1 MLLLLFSKK
10 YEEEKRENPTK
21 RDFKAEPFIPRKPIP
36 DLGHEK
42 LDGERFYTKEFMQ
55 KENIEYREIN
65 SIEGNILSKII
76 NLIYQLDYVSIYSAI
91 FNKIDPSPVKSIDF
105 IKSKLNE

>member
-1 MLLLLFSKK
+1 M
-10 YEEEKRENPTK
+10 
-21 RDFKAEPFIPRKPIP
+21 DFGSPPCSPHIPILIEGF
-36 DLGHEK
+36 DDHEK
-42 LDGERFYTKEFMQ
+42 TKQRWKILKEFMQ